1 MQIERLETLE
11 PRATAPCAAA
21 IGNFDGVHR
30 GHARLVAE
38 TVAAAREL
46 DGRSVVLT
54 FDPHPARVLM
64 PESAPSSLLTLA
76 QKAEIL
82 GALGVDTLAVLP
94 FTPAVAGLDAES
106 FARDVLGSCLGAA
119 AVVIGDN
126 FRFGR
131 GRTGDSALLSELGV
145 RLGWTVTT
153 VEPVTH
159 LGQRI
164 SSTRVRR
171 ALAEGDVA
179 ATADLLGRRFF
190 VDGVV
195 EAGEGRGRRPGVPDR
210 ERGDR
215 ERDAARKRCLRLP
228 VRGGRRAAAR
238 GGREPGDA
246 ADVRGRRPGCGSRC
260 TCSTP
265 IATSTAARCGPRSSR
280 GCAPSSASRTRARSP
295 TRSRRTSRAHAK
307 SWPTRYSPVG
317 DA

>member
-1 MQIERLETLE
+1 VRIERLETLE

-54 FDPHPARVLM
+54 FDPHPARVLA

-82 GALGVDTLAVLP
+82 EALGVDTLAVLP
-94 FTPAVAGLDAES
+94 FTPAVAALDAES

-159 LGQRI
+159 LGTRI

-195 EAGEGRGRRPGVPDR
+195 EAGDGRGRGLGFPTANVTTANETLPASGVYACLFAAGGEPAREAVANLGTRPTFGGGAEALLEVHVLDTDR
-210 ERGDR
+210 DLYGRSVRTTFVARLRAEQRFP
-215 ERDAARKRCLRLP
+215 DAAAL
-228 VRGGRRAAAR
+228 AHQIA
-238 GGREPGDA
+238 E
-246 ADVRGRRPGCGSRC
+246 DV
-260 TCSTP
+260 
-265 IATSTAARCGPRSSR
+265 A
-280 GCAPSSASRTRARSP
+280 RAREVL
-295 TRSRRTSRAHAK
+295 A
-307 SWPTRYSPVG
+307 
-317 DA
+317 DAI